1 MEYNDRMNILLYGAG
16 AVGLGLASCLLKAG
30 AHVDLIGRGDT
41 VAALKQNGLTRT
53 GLFGDFQAAP
63 DSFGAYTA
71 LTELPENNYDFIL
84 VCTKSFDTRTT
95 AEQIAAVPFLKTAPT
110 PIVLCQN
117 GWGNADIF
125 AEHFPKERIKSGR
138 VITGFRR
145 PRKHQ
150 VDITVHADAIHL
162 GSLFNKDVS
171 GLEKL
176 SAAIDAGGIPC
187 AVTATVSKDL
197 WAKMLYNCML
207 NGLSTVFD
215 VPYGLLGE
223 SPHTREL
230 MENIAHEVYA
240 VMTAAGYDTHWT
252 RAEDYIDTFYKH
264 QLPPTYNHE
273 PSMLQDIR
281 AGKRTEIDALNGAV
295 VTLGKQHGI
304 ATPHNLTVT
313 RMIQFMEDRNKA

>member
-1 MEYNDRMNILLYGAG
+1 MKLLLYGAG
-16 AVGLGLASCLLKAG
+16 AVGLGLASCLLKNG
-30 AHVDLIGRGDT
+30 QQVDLVGREET
-41 VAALKQNGLTRT
+41 VSALQQYGLQRT
-53 GLFGDFQAAP
+53 GIFGDCTAAP
-63 DSFGAYTA
+63 ESFGAYTS
-71 LTELPENNYDFIL
+71 LSELPQSDYDFIL
-84 VCTKSFDTRTT
+84 VCTKSFDTRTS
-95 AEQIAAVPFLKTAPT
+95 AQQIAVIPLLKNATA

-117 GWGNADIF
+117 GWGNAEIF
-125 AEHFPKERIKSGR
+125 AEQFPKSRIKSGR

-145 PRKHQ
+145 PQNHQ

-162 GSLFNKDVS
+162 GSLFDDDVS
-171 GLEKL
+171 GLEPL

-187 AVTATVSKDL
+187 EVTATISKDL

-230 MENIAHEVYA
+230 MESIAQEVYA
-240 VMTAAGYDTHWT
+240 VMTAVGYATHWDS
-252 RAEDYIDTFYKH
+252 AEDYIDTFYKH

-295 VTLGKQHGI
+295 VQLGQLHEVPTPTNTTL
-304 ATPHNLTVT
+304 T
-313 RMIQFMEDRNKA
+313 RMIQFMESRPIK